1 MNKENKDIT
10 IMVVP
15 HSQKPPISFKFP
27 LILFQCVGLII
38 IFVPILL
45 VSFFNS
51 YNSAKAVLPELEQLR
66 FDNQVKSEIIGQL
79 AKETQ
84 TMLENL
90 ERVQK
95 LERDLLELNDMD
107 ESDITEPVAPTTN
120 NEVPNFRSSLA
131 SLEYT
136 TIDRTFSGIEV
147 LQATLPEQEDRMVA
161 LKENIEEQQRRQA
174 ATPSRWPTW
183 GNFTSYFGWRRDPF
197 TGARSFHNGIDIGD
211 RGIYG
216 RPIYAT
222 GTGKVTH
229 ASYLGTYGKLVIIS
243 HGYGFETYYAHQ
255 SKIKV
260 QVGDVVKG
268 GAIIGYVGNTGS
280 STAPHLHYEVHRWGK
295 VVDPTNYLP

>member
-15 HSQKPPISFKFP
+15 HSQKPPVSFKFP
-27 LILFQCVGLII
+27 LVLFQCVGLVI
-38 IFVPILL
+38 IFIPILL

-66 FDNQVKSEIIGQL
+66 FDNQVKSELIGQL

-95 LERDLLELNDMD
+95 LERDLLELNDME
-107 ESDITEPVAPTTN
+107 ESDITEPVAPTTAK
-120 NEVPNFRSSLA
+120 EAPNFRSSLA
-131 SLEYT
+131 RLEYT
-136 TIDRTFSGIEV
+136 SIDRTFYGIER
-147 LQATLPEQEDRMVA
+147 LQATLPEQEERMVA
-161 LKENIEEQQRRQA
+161 LKDNIEEQQRRQA

-183 GNFTSYFGWRRDPF
+183 GGITSRFGWRRDPF
-197 TGARSFHNGIDIGD
+197 TGARAFHNGIDIGD

-216 RPIYAT
+216 RAIYAT
-222 GTGKVTH
+222 GAGKVTH
-229 ASYLGTYGKLVIIS
+229 AGYLGSYGKLVIIS

-260 QVGDVVKG
+260 RVGDVVKG
-268 GAIIGYVGNTGS
+268 GTIIGYVGSTGR

-295 VVDPTNYLP
+295 VVDPTKYLP